1 MAFSL
6 LLCDNTLMNSLSFIV
21 CAYKES
27 PYLRECIQSLLAQ
40 KAACPVY
47 ISTSTPNRFI
57 ENLADEFSLP
67 LIVQDHA
74 PGIAED
80 WNSAYAAAE
89 SEYVVL
95 AHQDDVY
102 EPGYAEAALASLGRA
117 ARPLIFF
124 SDYYEIRNGRKITD
138 TKNLQ
143 IKRKLLR
150 PLARHGFVDSA
161 SAKRRLLSLG
171 NPVCCPAVTYAKAN
185 LPAVPFR
192 SGMGSNLD
200 WEAWERFSRM
210 EGAFV
215 YDARM
220 LVGHRIHASSTTS
233 DLILSDRRTS
243 EDLEMLKKFWPG
255 PVASAIN
262 RIYKHA
268 EASNSVDA
276 S

>member
-1 MAFSL
+1 MS
-6 LLCDNTLMNSLSFIV
+6 TLSFVV

-27 PYLRECIQSLLAQ
+27 PYLRDCIQSLLSQ
-40 KAACPVY
+40 KVSCPVY

-57 ENLADEFSLP
+57 ESLADEFALP
-67 LIVQDHA
+67 LIIQNHA

-80 WNSAYAAAE
+80 WNSAYAAAN
-89 SEYVVL
+89 SDYVVL

-102 EPGYAEAALASLGRA
+102 EPEYADAALASLGRSKN
-117 ARPLIFF
+117 PLIFF

-138 TKNLQ
+138 TKNLR
-143 IKRKLLR
+143 IKRRLLR
-150 PLARHGFVDSA
+150 SLAKHGSTDSV

-171 NPVCCPAVTYAKAN
+171 NPVCCPSVTYAKAN

-192 SGMGSNLD
+192 CGMGSNLD

-210 EGAFV
+210 KGSFV

-233 DLILSDRRTS
+233 DLILSDRRTG
-243 EDLEMLKKFWPG
+243 EDLDMLKKFWPV

-262 RIYKHA
+262 RFYKHA

>member
-1 MAFSL
+1 M
-6 LLCDNTLMNSLSFIV
+6 NTLSFVI

-27 PYLRECIQSLLAQ
+27 PYLRDCIQSLLSQ
-40 KAACPVY
+40 KVSCPVY

-57 ENLADEFSLP
+57 EHLADEFALP
-67 LIVQDHA
+67 LFIQDHA

-80 WNSAYAAAE
+80 WNSAYAAAD

-102 EPGYAEAALASLGRA
+102 EPEYAEAALTSLDRM
-117 ARPLIFF
+117 RHPLIFF
-124 SDYYEIRNGRKITD
+124 SDYYEIRNGQKIAD

-150 PLARHGFVDSA
+150 PAARHGFVDSV

-171 NPVCCPAVTYAKAN
+171 NAICCPAVTYAKAN

-210 EGAFV
+210 EGSFV
-215 YDARM
+215 YDPRLLM
-220 LVGHRIHASSTTS
+220 GHRIHASSTTS
-233 DLILSDRRTS
+233 DLILSERRTG
-243 EDLEMLKKFWPG
+243 EDLEILKKFWPA
-255 PVASAIN
+255 PVASVIN
-262 RIYKHA
+262 RIYRHA
-268 EASNSVDA
+268 EASNSMDI
-276 S
+276 SSENKLL